1 VSAISLIQMARKPRW
16 IWLLVTS
23 FSEMR
28 SRATALFH
36 CPFNSNSDEIKIS
49 HLRMNV
55 VLGEYPLVGNQLALT
70 NLSSQSSTLLNSDL
84 CIEVRQNCSLA
95 LQEGSITLERSSFSS
110 AKLLAALNGDIL
122 H

>member
-1 VSAISLIQMARKPRW
+1 
-16 IWLLVTS
+16 
-23 FSEMR
+23 
-28 SRATALFH
+28 
-36 CPFNSNSDEIKIS
+36 
-49 HLRMNV
+49 MNV